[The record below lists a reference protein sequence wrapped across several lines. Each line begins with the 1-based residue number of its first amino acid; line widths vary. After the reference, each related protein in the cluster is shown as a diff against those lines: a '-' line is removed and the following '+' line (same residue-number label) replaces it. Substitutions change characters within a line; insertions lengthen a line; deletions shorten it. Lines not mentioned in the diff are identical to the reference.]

1 MEPIS
6 TALTGLALARSGIA
20 FIKEN
25 MNSVQDAAQ
34 IGQQLASI
42 FQGFDEY
49 NKERYSKKT
58 GFKDVASEMIEYK
71 NLQNELYNLKVQINM
86 TYGHGFYESIVA
98 ERKKRI
104 EEREEKI
111 KQARIK
117 RRKEMEEVQS
127 ILLKMFV
134 GVGLAATAALMIIS
148 SLYV

>member
-25 MNSVQDAAQ
+25 INSVQDAAQ

-42 FQGFDEY
+42 FQGFDEF
-49 NKERYSKKT
+49 NKERYSQKT

-71 NLQNELYNLKVQINM
+71 NLQNELYALKVQINM

-98 ERKKRI
+98 ERKRRI
-104 EEREEKI
+104 EERDEKI
-111 KQARIK
+111 RKARIK
-117 RRKEMEEVQS
+117 RRREIEEAQDIIVKIFV
-127 ILLKMFV
+127 ILGII
-134 GVGLAATAALMIIS
+134 GVGSVMLFLSI
-148 SLYV
+148 

>member
-6 TALTGLALARSGIA
+6 TALTGLALARSDIA

-34 IGQQLASI
+34 IGQQLASV
-42 FQGFDEY
+42 FQGFDEF
-49 NKERYSKKT
+49 NKERYGQKT

-71 NLQNELYNLKVQINM
+71 NLQNDLYNLKIQINM

-104 EEREEKI
+104 EEREEKN
-111 KQARIK
+111 KQERIR
-117 RRKEMEEVQS
+117 RRKEIEEVQN
-127 ILLKMFV
+127 IMLKVFI
-134 GVGLAATAALMIIS
+134 GVGLSATASIMVIS

>member
-34 IGQQLASI
+34 IGQQLASV
-42 FQGFDEY
+42 FQGFDEF
-49 NKERYSKKT
+49 NKERYGQKT

-71 NLQNELYNLKVQINM
+71 NLQNDLYNLKIQINM

-104 EEREEKI
+104 EEREEKN
-111 KQARIK
+111 KQERIR
-117 RRKEMEEVQS
+117 RRKEIEEVQN
-127 ILLKMFV
+127 IMLKVFI
-134 GVGLAATAALMIIS
+134 GVGLSATASIMVIS